1 LDHRKALQ
9 EYERRLGKQQWA
21 AVEDLIHEEA
31 VFIFS
36 EGTFRGKAEIA
47 QAFAKTFQT
56 IQDEQYS
63 LHDLDWLVVTDDVA
77 ACIYNFRWQGIVKGQ
92 AMSGGGRG
100 TTILQKTDKGWQIVH
115 EHLGPSPRS

>member
-36 EGTFRGKAEIA
+36 DGTFRGKAEIG
-47 QAFAKTFQT
+47 QAFEKTFET

-77 ACIYNFRWQGIVKGQ
+77 ACIYKFRWQGFVNGKE
-92 AMSGGGRG
+92 ASGGGRG
-100 TTILQKTDKGWQIVH
+100 TTILQKTHKGWQIVH
-115 EHLGPSPRS
+115 EHLGP